1 MLQQSFGIYEK
12 QIVYPIPL
20 KHSCN
25 SEKSRQR
32 FSLLFNCLVF
42 LLTRLEGGFPILSKK
57 AQTINEEM
65 FQVITDAYIIIVNSE
80 KKFWKIINECS
91 NNIYSDDILT
101 HSWFHHLTQATW
113 RKIQNL
119 GLTALYKESE
129 GIRMFYG
136 MMYGLGFYQSI
147 L

>member
-1 MLQQSFGIYEK
+1 MYETGINVNPEK
-12 QIVYPIPL
+12 
-20 KHSCN
+20 K
-25 SEKSRQR
+25 
-32 FSLLFNCLVF
+32 LFV
-42 LLTRLEGGFPILSKK
+42 IWKK
-57 AQTINEEM
+57 AVIN
-65 FQVITDAYIIIVNSE
+65 AL
-80 KKFWKIINECS
+80 K
-91 NNIYSDDILT
+91 NILGDDILR
-101 HSWFHHLTQATW
+101 HGWFHHHTQATW